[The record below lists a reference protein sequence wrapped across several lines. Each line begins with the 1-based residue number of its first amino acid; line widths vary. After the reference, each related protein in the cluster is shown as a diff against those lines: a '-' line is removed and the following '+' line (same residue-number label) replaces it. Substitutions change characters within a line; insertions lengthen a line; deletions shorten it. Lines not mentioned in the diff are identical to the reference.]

1 MLSADRPKADHS
13 SLQTSRKAVSAFF
26 ANERKSEMREDEV
39 AISFLESFIR
49 KERITV
55 PTGDGESFE
64 LNVIEMP
71 DEEGDEHEIKRTFT
85 VPVSRV
91 YTDRK
96 YSYVKY
102 TYLKKDKEYKVMRCL
117 FDEDARSK
125 TVEESYTMTGQ
136 QIANVFNRY
145 RDRKRKEQEKSFMPD
160 GRKEEDK

>member
-1 MLSADRPKADHS
+1 
-13 SLQTSRKAVSAFF
+13 
-26 ANERKSEMREDEV
+26 MREDEV

-160 GRKEEDK
+160 SRKEEDK

>member
-1 MLSADRPKADHS
+1 MK
-13 SLQTSRKAVSAFF
+13 
-26 ANERKSEMREDEV
+26 EDEV

-55 PTGDGESFE
+55 PSGDGESFE

-85 VPVSRV
+85 VPVRRV
-91 YTDRK
+91 FTDRK

-117 FDEDARSK
+117 YDEEARSK
-125 TVEESYTMTGQ
+125 TVEESCMMTGQ

-145 RDRKRKEQEKSFMPD
+145 RDRKRKELEKSVTPD
-160 GRKEEDK
+160 NKKEGYE

>member
-1 MLSADRPKADHS
+1 MK
-13 SLQTSRKAVSAFF
+13 
-26 ANERKSEMREDEV
+26 EDEV

-55 PTGDGESFE
+55 PSGDGDSYE

-85 VPVSRV
+85 VPMRRV
-91 YTDRK
+91 FTDRK

-102 TYLKKDKEYKVMRCL
+102 TYLKKDKEYRVMRCIY
-117 FDEDARSK
+117 DEEARSR
-125 TVEESYTMTGQ
+125 TVEESYMMTGQ

-145 RDRKRKEQEKSFMPD
+145 RDRKRKEQEKKMTSD
-160 GRKEEDK
+160 SQKEGNE

>member
-1 MLSADRPKADHS
+1 MK
-13 SLQTSRKAVSAFF
+13 
-26 ANERKSEMREDEV
+26 EDEV

-49 KERITV
+49 EERITV
-55 PTGDGESFE
+55 PSGSGESFE

-85 VPVSRV
+85 VPVRRV
-91 YTDRK
+91 FTDRK

-117 FDEDARSK
+117 YDEEARSK
-125 TVEESYTMTGQ
+125 TVEESCMMTGQ

-145 RDRKRKEQEKSFMPD
+145 RDRKRKELEKSVTPD
-160 GRKEEDK
+160 GNKEGIE

>member
-1 MLSADRPKADHS
+1 M
-13 SLQTSRKAVSAFF
+13 
-26 ANERKSEMREDEV
+26 N
-39 AISFLESFIR
+39 
-49 KERITV
+49 IT
-55 PTGDGESFE
+55 E
-64 LNVIEMP
+64 L
-71 DEEGDEHEIKRTFT
+71 KRTFT
-85 VPVSRV
+85 VPVSRG